1 MAKENAGRKHQ
12 LRQLVA
18 QHAARMMAEEGVT
31 DYAFA
36 KKKAGH
42 QLGVSEMDCL
52 PTNAEIEEEIKLHHE
67 IYHADDQPE
76 ALRQLRNDTLIVM
89 QMLEKFNPHLTGPVL
104 DGTAGRY
111 AVTDIHLFA
120 DSVKE
125 VEMFLLNNQVPYA
138 TDEKSYRISNDRRST
153 SKKGS
158 NRKKV
163 PVFTVEVP
171 NGLVRLSVFDVDDQ
185 RTATKHSASGGNAAK
200 ANIQNLIALISA
212 DTASNLKNS

>member
-18 QHAARMMAEEGVT
+18 QYAARMMAEEGVT
-31 DYAFA
+31 DYASA

-42 QLGVSEMDCL
+42 QLGVEIDCL
-52 PTNAEIEEEIKLHHE
+52 PTNAEIEEEIRLYHE

-76 ALRQLRNDTLIVM
+76 ALRQLRSDTLIVM

-138 TDEKSYRISNDRRST
+138 TDEKSYRISNDRRGT
-153 SKKGS
+153 SKKGN

-163 PVFTVEVP
+163 PVFTLEGP
-171 NGLVRLSVFDVDDQ
+171 NGLIKLSVFDVDDQ
-185 RTATKHSASGGNAAK
+185 RIATKNTANGGNAAK
-200 ANIQNLIALISA
+200 ANTQNLIALISA
-212 DTASNLKNS
+212 SAVSN